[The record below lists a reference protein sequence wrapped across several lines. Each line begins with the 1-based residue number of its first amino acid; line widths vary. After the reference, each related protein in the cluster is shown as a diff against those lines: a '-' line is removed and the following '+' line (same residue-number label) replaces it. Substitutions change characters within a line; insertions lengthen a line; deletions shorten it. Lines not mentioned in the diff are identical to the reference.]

1 LPSSRGRGLAKSAP
15 LFSALGDE
23 SRLRIVSRLSRSG
36 PLSITRL
43 TAGSRISRQAIAK
56 HLRTMERAG
65 LARPTRRGRESLWR
79 LEPGRIDEVRRRLEM
94 LSRRWDNRLARL
106 KTLVEE

>member
-1 LPSSRGRGLAKSAP
+1 MPSSRGRGLAKSAP

>member
-1 LPSSRGRGLAKSAP
+1 
-15 LFSALGDE
+15 
-23 SRLRIVSRLSRSG
+23 
-36 PLSITRL
+36 
-43 TAGSRISRQAIAK
+43 
-56 HLRTMERAG
+56 MERAG

-79 LEPGRIDEVRRRLEM
+79 LEPGRIDEVRCRLEM